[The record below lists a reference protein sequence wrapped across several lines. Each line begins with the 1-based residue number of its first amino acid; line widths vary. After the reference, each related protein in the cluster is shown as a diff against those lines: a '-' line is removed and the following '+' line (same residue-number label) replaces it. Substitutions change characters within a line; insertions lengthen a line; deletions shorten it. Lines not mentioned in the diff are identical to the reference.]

1 MGKTGMAYRLKLFL
15 SLLALGVV
23 LAGLAP
29 AGHAAEINR
38 IAAVVNDEAITVLDL
53 QMRVRLAQVTS
64 NIPDTPEVRQ
74 RLASQVLR
82 KMIEERLMVQEG
94 KRMKIS
100 VTKDEVVKHVALVEK
115 QNRMPEGNLE
125 RVLKQAGLPMSVL
138 YRQIEADLSWVK
150 VLRQGMAGH
159 VKISDDEVKDHLEML
174 QANLGQPEYLL
185 AEIVLPVDV
194 NDREADIVQTAQKI
208 IDQMRHGA
216 NFSSVATQFS
226 QSASAA
232 RGGDLGWVPVASLEP
247 EVAQV
252 LSRMQPGTLSEPIRT
267 IDGYQIILL
276 RDRRLF
282 GQTSGGSTSDSMI
295 AIAQLYV
302 PAGNDRGAAV
312 RKILE
317 ISQGLKN
324 CAQMEEA
331 AKRHNLTQSGR
342 GTADLAK
349 MSAPARKFVS
359 GLKLLQV
366 SSPLQDQNGV
376 RVVMVCGKAA
386 EEPRTESGLP
396 TPEQVK
402 SYLERKR
409 MEMLAQSH
417 LRDLKRSAF
426 IEIKM

>member
-1 MGKTGMAYRLKLFL
+1 MGKTGMAYRLKLLL
-15 SLLALGVV
+15 SLLALGVALV
-23 LAGLAP
+23 GLAP
-29 AGHAAEINR
+29 AGRAAEINR

-94 KRMKIS
+94 KRLKVS

-150 VLRQGMAGH
+150 VLRQGMAGQ
-159 VKISDDEVKDHLEML
+159 VKISEDEVKDHLEML
-174 QANLGQPEYLL
+174 RANLGQPEYLL

-194 NDREADIVQTAQKI
+194 DDREADIIQTAQKI
-208 IDQMRHGA
+208 IDQMRRGA

-282 GQTSGGSTSDSMI
+282 GQETSRSDSQI
-295 AIAQLYV
+295 AIAQLFV
-302 PAGNDRGAAV
+302 PAGNDRAAAV
-312 RKILE
+312 RRVVE

-331 AKRHNLTQSGR
+331 AKRHNLPQSGR

-349 MSAPARKFVS
+349 MSAPARKFIS
-359 GLKLLQV
+359 NLKLLQV
-366 SSPLQDQNGV
+366 SPPLQDQNGV

-409 MEMLAQSH
+409 LEMLAQSF
-417 LRDLKRSAF
+417 LRDLKRAAF